1 MIATPA
7 SGPGKAF
14 GSLVH
19 AVLSG
24 VALDADRPAIDA
36 AAAGAARLLG
46 AAEADAGAAARLV
59 ARVLASPLLRRAA
72 RSPHCRREVPL
83 TLSGRDP
90 ALVEGVADLIFE
102 EDGALVVI
110 EFKTDVEIGEHGLE
124 RYRRQVGFYVAAAR
138 RATGRAAEGILLRV

>member
-1 MIATPA
+1 LLSMIATPA
-7 SGPGKAF
+7 SGPPAKRSAASCTRCSQASRSTRTGPP
-14 GSLVH
+14 STPL
-19 AVLSG
+19 
-24 VALDADRPAIDA
+24 RP
-36 AAAGAARLLG
+36 
-46 AAEADAGAAARLV
+46 